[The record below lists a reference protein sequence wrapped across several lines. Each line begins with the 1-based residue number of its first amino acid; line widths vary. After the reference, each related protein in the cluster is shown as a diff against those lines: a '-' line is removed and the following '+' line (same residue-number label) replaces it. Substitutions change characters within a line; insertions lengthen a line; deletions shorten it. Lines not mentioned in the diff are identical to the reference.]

1 MELEPPQALENRAL
15 QQFPTDQRGGGESQQ
30 ILRSWFARLRKQ
42 VDPDTAQY
50 GRQIC
55 DAVRVLEGIRE
66 GVTGLFWLDEIVGN
80 RKERAA
86 RFDLWAWP
94 TDAEVEQWAYRGT
107 GRAGLDDLET
117 ALADYLKRPWLQ
129 HDAIDISAINALI
142 IAEIAERFLDVKTG
156 AALGKVN
163 RSFIFSGGN
172 VFAETGLAFA
182 GMIFGFLAA
191 WVLVPAL
198 AIGLLVQG
206 HEMGAIITIGIWA
219 FYVVYRL
226 IMIPVRWR
234 ARKFKE
240 KIATTVADRLTA
252 MVKAWHRLPRESW
265 LHARRFAIC
274 RLGATNPCVRGLR
287 SHTGLP

>member
-15 QQFPTDQRGGGESQQ
+15 QKFPT
-30 ILRSWFARLRKQ
+30 
-42 VDPDTAQY
+42 
-50 GRQIC
+50 
-55 DAVRVLEGIRE
+55 
-66 GVTGLFWLDEIVGN
+66 
-80 RKERAA
+80 
-86 RFDLWAWP
+86 DLWAWP

-142 IAEIAERFLDVKTG
+142 IAEMAERFLDVKTG
-156 AALGKVN
+156 AALGKAN
-163 RSFIFSGGN
+163 WSFIFSGGN
-172 VFAETGLAFA
+172 IFAETGLAFA
-182 GMIFGFLAA
+182 GKIFGFLAA

-198 AIGLLVQG
+198 AIGLLVQVMKWERLSQLVFG
-206 HEMGAIITIGIWA
+206 LSMLCI
-219 FYVVYRL
+219 L

-252 MVKAWHRLPRESW
+252 IVKAWHAARGHTINPSRLKELVLVAEERGAIFPSVLHTIIDRAISRDATALFRHSPDDPRLDGPPVPS
-265 LHARRFAIC
+265 
-274 RLGATNPCVRGLR
+274 
-287 SHTGLP
+287 